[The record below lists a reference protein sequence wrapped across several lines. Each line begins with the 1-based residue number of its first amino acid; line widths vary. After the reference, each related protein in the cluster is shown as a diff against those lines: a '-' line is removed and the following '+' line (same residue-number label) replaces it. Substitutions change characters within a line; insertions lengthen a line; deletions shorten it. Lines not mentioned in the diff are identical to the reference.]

1 MTDFSKIQ
9 NLEREDIDLQDYIDM
24 GNPEVFKKNTA
35 GNKHQNIMDEIIHLA
50 AFSAEGFNKS
60 IFNRIEADVFRLF
73 EGSYSGYRA
82 CNTMYHDLEHT
93 QAVVLST
100 ARMIYGAV
108 VAQGHCFSSREII
121 TVLAA
126 AFFHDIGFIQVESDT
141 EGTGAKYTVGHE
153 LRSIEFIKKY
163 LAAHS
168 FTPENIED
176 CKHMIMATVL
186 NGKFANIPFRVQQ
199 IELLAKIVGAADLM
213 AQVADRLYLEKLL
226 LLYREFV
233 EAGIVEFKSEFDLL
247 EKTNDFYEFVYLRR
261 MQVEFADTST
271 FMRSYFKHR
280 WNINRDLY
288 EESIL
293 KNLEYLKL
301 ILNIDAKDRKFCLAK
316 LLRNEDIMK
325 KIMQRNN

>member
-1 MTDFSKIQ
+1 MNRITDPSKIQ
-9 NLEREDIDLQDYIDM
+9 NLERENIDLQDYIDM
-24 GNPEVFKKNTA
+24 GNPGIFKKNIA

-50 AFSAEGFNKS
+50 VLSADGFNRS
-60 IFNRIEADVFRLF
+60 ILNRIATDVVHLF
-73 EGSYSGYRA
+73 NGSYPGYRA

-100 ARMIYGAV
+100 ARLVYGAV
-108 VAQGHCFSSREII
+108 AAQGHCFSSREII
-121 TVLAA
+121 IVLAA
-126 AFFHDIGFIQVESDT
+126 AFFHDIGFIQIESDT

-186 NGKFANIPFRVQQ
+186 NSKFANIPFRVQQ
-199 IELLAKIVGAADLM
+199 IQLLAQIVGAADLM

-233 EAGIVEFKSEFDLL
+233 EDGIVEFKSEFDLL
-247 EKTNDFYEFVYLRR
+247 EKTHDFYEFVYLR
-261 MQVEFADTST
+261 
-271 FMRSYFKHR
+271 K
-280 WNINRDLY
+280 
-288 EESIL
+288 
-293 KNLEYLKL
+293 
-301 ILNIDAKDRKFCLAK
+301 
-316 LLRNEDIMK
+316 
-325 KIMQRNN
+325 